1 MMKDEAKIYACEDP
15 KVETIIRVLRKI

>member
-1 MMKDEAKIYACEDP
+1 MKDEAKIYACEDP